1 MKPYEIIKAQ
11 ANSLVSFYRQHPVTA
26 AYDLLGVTLDEIQR
40 IIFRDMWF
48 KNYVIVVACRGLGKS
63 FLQALLATLTTMLY
77 PGRRVGLI
85 GSSYRQSKVMF
96 REVEA
101 LYQQSGILREATMR
115 APIKSTDMCEMKFNS
130 AGNHSGSSILAIPLG
145 NDGSKIRGQRFHLVL
160 CDEFAQIPEQIFNLV
175 IRPMAATVHDP
186 MSNVKRIKRQ
196 KQLMA
201 LGLDVEEEYSVNKIV
216 MTSSGFFKV
225 NHMWN
230 RMRHYWKKVALGDKS
245 YAVHQASYTDLSEG
259 FLDAGNVEEAR
270 ETMPRLLFEME
281 YCGKMISD
289 SEGFFKASM
298 IELCIANKL
307 DNYFTVKLKGNK
319 DSEYVMAI
327 DPARTS
333 DSFAIMIFEVSE
345 AVTKLVYAVT
355 YTGVSSIETVNEIF
369 RLRDNFN
376 LVRVVMDSQGGG
388 LNIKDLLEAGIDNNK
403 PILDLLDKNNYG
415 KEGDLILQF
424 FNPSPSTNTD
434 ANFTALAMLEKDN
447 FLFPG
452 PPQFGYEEED
462 DLYEYIELLKR
473 QILSI
478 VVTQNPNGS
487 LNFNTQSAKA
497 KKDLYSC
504 FIMGCWMIKQIAKER
519 EMPAE
524 QEQILSHVGII
535 NNRMSD
541 SMNSQYIDRVNN
553 FGGGVRPL
561 IVPGVL

>member
-1 MKPYEIIKAQ
+1 MKSYEIVKAQ
-11 ANSLVSFYRQHPVTA
+11 ANSLVSFYRQHPVIA

-48 KNYVIVVACRGLGKS
+48 KDYVIIVARRGLGKS
-63 FLQALLATLTTMLY
+63 FLQALLATLKALLY
-77 PGRRVGLI
+77 PGHRVGLI

-101 LYQQSGILREATMR
+101 LYQQSEIFREATMR
-115 APIKSTDMCEMKFNS
+115 APVKSTDMCEVKFRP
-130 AGNHSGSSILAIPLG
+130 AGKYSGSSILAIPLG
-145 NDGSKIRGQRFHLVL
+145 NDGSKIRGQRFFTICV
-160 CDEFAQIPEQIFNLV
+160 DEFAVVPEQVFNLV
-175 IRPMAATVHDP
+175 IRPMAATTHDP
-186 MSNVKRIKRQ
+186 MSNVARMKRQ
-196 KQLMA
+196 KKLIA
-201 LGLDVEEEYSVNKIV
+201 LGLEVEEESNVNKIV

-230 RMRHYWKKVALGDKS
+230 RMRHYWKKIESGDNT

-259 FLDAGNVEEAR
+259 FLNKGNIEEAR
-270 ETMPRLLFEME
+270 ETMPRALFEME

-298 IELCIANKL
+298 IEACIANKL
-307 DNYFTVKLKGNK
+307 DNYFSVKLKGNK
-319 DSEYVMAI
+319 DSKYVMAI

-333 DSFAIMIFEVSE
+333 DSFAILIFKVSE
-345 AVTKLVYAVT
+345 IITKLVYAVT
-355 YTGVSSIETVNEIF
+355 YTGISSIETVHEVF
-369 RLRDNFN
+369 RLRDNFD
-376 LVRVVMDSQGGG
+376 LVRIVMDSQGGG

-403 PILDLLDKNNYG
+403 PILDLLDKDNYG
-415 KEGDLILQF
+415 KDGDLILQL

-434 ANFTALAMLEKDN
+434 ANFTALAMLEKNN

-504 FIMGCWMIKQIAKER
+504 FIMGCWVIKQIAKER
-519 EMPAE
+519 EMSTE
-524 QEQILSHVGII
+524 QEQILSYTGVI
-535 NNRMSD
+535 NNRTGG
-541 SMNSQYIDRVNN
+541 SMNNQYIDRVNN
-553 FGGGVRPL
+553 FGGGIRPL
-561 IVPGVL
+561 IVPTVI